1 MLHWDE
7 KAHNI
12 PIGKIE
18 MLDIDA
24 IGEIVR
30 EERKALGLRQ
40 AELAAA
46 SGVGVR
52 FLVDL
57 ERGKPTVQLGKVMA
71 VLAALGCAL
80 DIRRPQ

>member
-1 MLHWDE
+1 MYHR
-7 KAHNI
+7 KIVRNI
-12 PIGKIE
+12 PFGNII
-18 MLDIDA
+18 MLDAMA
-24 IGEIVR
+24 IGNIVR

-52 FLVDL
+52 FIVEL
-57 ERGKPTVQLGKVMA
+57 ERGKSTVQLGRVLA
-71 VLAALGCAL
+71 VLSALGCSI

>member
-1 MLHWDE
+1 MYRR
-7 KAHNI
+7 KIVRNI
-12 PIGKIE
+12 PLGNFV
-18 MLDIDA
+18 MLDATA
-24 IGEIVR
+24 IGNIVR

-52 FLVDL
+52 FIVEL
-57 ERGKPTVQLGKVMA
+57 ERGKQTVQLGRVLA
-71 VLAALGCAL
+71 VLSALGCSI

>member
-1 MLHWDE
+1 LYHR
-7 KAHNI
+7 KIVRNI
-12 PIGKIE
+12 PFGNII
-18 MLDIDA
+18 MLDAMA
-24 IGEIVR
+24 IGNIVR

-52 FLVDL
+52 FIVEL
-57 ERGKPTVQLGKVMA
+57 ERGKSTVQLGRVLA
-71 VLAALGCAL
+71 VLSALGCSI

>member
-1 MLHWDE
+1 M
-7 KAHNI
+7 
-12 PIGKIE
+12 
-18 MLDIDA
+18 MLDATA
-24 IGEIVR
+24 IGNIVR

-52 FLVDL
+52 FIVEL
-57 ERGKPTVQLGKVMA
+57 ERGKPTVQLGRVLA
-71 VLAALGCAL
+71 VLSALGCSI

>member
-1 MLHWDE
+1 MYRR
-7 KAHNI
+7 KIVRNI
-12 PIGKIE
+12 PLGNII
-18 MLDIDA
+18 MLDATA
-24 IGEIVR
+24 IGNIVR

-52 FLVDL
+52 FIVEL
-57 ERGKPTVQLGKVMA
+57 ERGKPTVQLGRVLA
-71 VLAALGCAL
+71 VLSALGCSI